1 MRARFVYA
9 VLIVAGLTG
18 ISGSL
23 AETNP
28 EPPKPAAPAEV
39 QPALKPAAPA
49 AGQGL
54 PEVFYDPSLLP
65 EPVQRMRERILEAA
79 RTGDIERLRPVLESN
94 ETPPVF
100 SLGETQGDAIQFW
113 KEQSGDGEGREILAI
128 LTEILEAGYLHV
140 DKGTP
145 QEMYLWPYFAQYPL
159 DKLTPP
165 QMVEMFKILT
175 GQDYAEMKEDG
186 TYVFFRAG
194 IGPDGTWHFFVAGD

>member
-1 MRARFVYA
+1 MRTRFVSA
-9 VLIVAGLTG
+9 VLIVAALTG
-18 ISGSL
+18 TSGSF
-23 AETNP
+23 AETSP
-28 EPPKPAAPAEV
+28 EPPKTTAPEAQPAQKQAAPVTA
-39 QPALKPAAPA
+39 
-49 AGQGL
+49 QGL
-54 PEVFYDPSLLP
+54 PEVFYDTSLLP

-79 RTGDIERLRPVLESN
+79 RTGDVEKLRPVLESN

-128 LTEILEAGYLHV
+128 LIEILEAGYLHA

-159 DKLTPP
+159 DKLSPP